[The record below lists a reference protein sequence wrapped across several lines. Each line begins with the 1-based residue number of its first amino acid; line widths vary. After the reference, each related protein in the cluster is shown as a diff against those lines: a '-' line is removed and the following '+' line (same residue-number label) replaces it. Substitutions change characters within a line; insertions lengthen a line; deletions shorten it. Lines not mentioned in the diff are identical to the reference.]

1 MVWAGDDLAGVLGC
15 KVSSVPMP
23 NIFMWLQVATMIFVL
38 ASSEFDDWTKVD
50 MWEIVSIKRGQD
62 LSFNI
67 TLWSLSTFFF
77 FFFFLFSLYHVNPPC
92 SAIRAF
98 KIIQECIVC
107 LYCYI
112 FLVLFLSL
120 QHQCPLSWI
129 ISVFC
134 CCYSKSDAVDPSN
147 FCPN

>member
-1 MVWAGDDLAGVLGC
+1 MVWPVDDLAGVLGC
-15 KVSSVPMP
+15 KLNSLPMQ
-23 NIFMWLQVATMIFVL
+23 IFFEVVTMIFDFVNL
-38 ASSEFDDWTKVD
+38 EFDDWTKVD
-50 MWEIVSIKRGQD
+50 MWEIVFIKRGHD
-62 LSFNI
+62 FSFNS
-67 TLWSLSTFFF
+67 TLWSLSTFF

-120 QHQCPLSWI
+120 QQQCPLSWI

>member
-1 MVWAGDDLAGVLGC
+1 MVWPVDDLAGVLGC
-15 KVSSVPMP
+15 KLNSLPMQ
-23 NIFMWLQVATMIFVL
+23 IFFEVVTMIFDF
-38 ASSEFDDWTKVD
+38 ASSELDDWTKVTC
-50 MWEIVSIKRGQD
+50 EKLY
-62 LSFNI
+62 LSKGDRIFLLQYPLEFVN
-67 TLWSLSTFFF
+67 
-77 FFFFLFSLYHVNPPC
+77 LFSFFSSVLSIFNPPC

-112 FLVLFLSL
+112 FLVLFLNL
-120 QHQCPLSWI
+120 QHQCRLSWI